1 MTVDGFDLLRRHPR
15 VGVGK
20 FHTVVAKAA
29 RQHFCIDCEKVRTVL
44 RNLLDNAFKYSLPES
59 QPILLSISEI
69 QDCVVIRIQDDGQGI
84 PDGERAS
91 VFEPFFRIDPSRSKK
106 TGGYG
111 LGLSMCKR
119 IVEAHGA
126 TIYIES
132 NPVESTK
139 KGRTVRPF
147 FVRLSQVCYVRSRWQ
162 DVDT

>member
-20 FHTVVAKAA
+20 FHAVVAKAA
-29 RQHFCIDCEKVRTVL
+29 RQHFCIDCEKVERYCETCSTMPSNIPCQRASPFFSQSPKSRTVPSFVY
-44 RNLLDNAFKYSLPES
+44 RMTVKAFPTARGLVFSNHSFEL
-59 QPILLSISEI
+59 
-69 QDCVVIRIQDDGQGI
+69 IRHDQRK
-84 PDGERAS
+84 PAAT
-91 VFEPFFRIDPSRSKK
+91 V
-106 TGGYG
+106 
-111 LGLSMCKR
+111 GLSMCKR